1 MKKDNCLRP
10 NSYMHKTVQVFKLQK
25 YTFLILLLGIGTVI
39 PYVFLPQA
47 YAYIDPGSGSAIIYI
62 LISAFDNIAEDRFCY
77 KTPFSQIFK
86 YTCIYFN

>member
-1 MKKDNCLRP
+1 
-10 NSYMHKTVQVFKLQK
+10 MHKTVQVFKLQK

-62 LISAFDNIAEDRFCY
+62 LISAFVGIGM
-77 KTPFSQIFK
+77 TFK
-86 YTCIYFN
+86 IYWNRIKEKLTSR

>member
-10 NSYMHKTVQVFKLQK
+10 NSYIHKTVQVFKLQK

-62 LISAFDNIAEDRFCY
+62 LISAFVGIGM
-77 KTPFSQIFK
+77 TFK
-86 YTCIYFN
+86 IYWNRIKEKLTSR

>member
-62 LISAFDNIAEDRFCY
+62 LFSAFVGIGM
-77 KTPFSQIFK
+77 TFK
-86 YTCIYFN
+86 IYWNRIKEKLTSR

>member
-39 PYVFLPQA
+39 PYVLLTQA

-62 LISAFDNIAEDRFCY
+62 LISAFVGIGM
-77 KTPFSQIFK
+77 TFK
-86 YTCIYFN
+86 IYWNRIKEKLTSR